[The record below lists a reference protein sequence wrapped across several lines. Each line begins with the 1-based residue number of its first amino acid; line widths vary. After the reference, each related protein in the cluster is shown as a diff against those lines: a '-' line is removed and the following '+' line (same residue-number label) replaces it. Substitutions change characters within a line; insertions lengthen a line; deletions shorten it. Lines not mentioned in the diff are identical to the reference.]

1 MILSAS
7 DIRSLLTRDPVLG
20 ALATVRIIEKKPPL
34 EAGNGIFIYIKKYP
48 LASEFEATWS
58 IWIVD
63 YDNDPLDI
71 VLSQIRQLLP
81 GFEVIEEGAIIKA
94 KTTELRTERTELEPS
109 PEPAKPEIP
118 TIKDLDVRFNELRQS
133 IEDRMLL
140 VGPGR
145 PGRPGRDGVDGKDG
159 RDGRDGRPGSDLLAT
174 EAELGDLKNVF
185 VDDAKRGQFLM
196 YDGAD
201 WVSRSVPQVLKGSGG
216 GIPEAPNDGRFYVRL
231 ANNTGGEWIDLLSA
245 IQSLNLDAGDFDPAP

>member
-7 DIRSLLTRDPVLG
+7 DIRLLLVKDPVLG
-20 ALATVRIIEKKPPL
+20 ALATVRIIDKKPPL
-34 EAGNGIFIYIKKYP
+34 EAGNGIYIYIKKYP
-48 LASEFEATWS
+48 SVTEFEATWN

-63 YDNDPLDI
+63 YDNDPLDV
-71 VLSQIRQLLP
+71 VLNQIKRLLP
-81 GFEVIEEGAIIKA
+81 GFAVIENGAIIKA
-94 KTTELRTERTELEPS
+94 RTTELKTDRTEVEPL

-118 TIKDLDVRFNELRQS
+118 TVQDLDVRFNELRQS

-145 PGRPGRDGVDGKDG
+145 PGRDGKDGKDG
-159 RDGRDGRPGSDLLAT
+159 RDGRDGRPGADLTAT
-174 EAELGDLKNVF
+174 QVELGDLKDVF

-201 WVSRSVPQVLKGSGG
+201 WVSRSVPQILKGSGG

-231 ANNTGGEWIDLLSA
+231 ANATGGEWVDLLTA
-245 IQSLNLDAGDFDPAP
+245 IQSLNLDAGDFDGAP